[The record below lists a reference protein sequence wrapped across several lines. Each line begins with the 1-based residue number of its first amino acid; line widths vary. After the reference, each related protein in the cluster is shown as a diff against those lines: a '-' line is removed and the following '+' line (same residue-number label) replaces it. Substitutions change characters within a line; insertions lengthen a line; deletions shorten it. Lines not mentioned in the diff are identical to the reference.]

1 MLHHNLDIHQ
11 RDRDGI
17 TILDLHGNL
26 VMGKSDIALHDFV
39 QALFD
44 RDNRRLILNLA
55 QISEVDTTGMESLLF
70 LSQEYSDAGGKLVL
84 FNIAHSHGKV
94 YEMARLETVVEIYR
108 DELDAINSFYP
119 DRKVVRYDI
128 LDYVETHIL
137 HEDKTDQ
144 T

>member
-1 MLHHNLDIHQ
+1 MLNHNLNIHQ
-11 RDRDGI
+11 RDREGI
-17 TILDLHGNL
+17 TILDLHGKL
-26 VMGKSDIALHDFV
+26 VMGKSDTVLRDFV

-44 RDNRRLILNLA
+44 GDNRQLILNLA
-55 QISEVDTTGMESLLF
+55 QISEIDTSGMESLLF
-70 LSQEYSDAGGKLVL
+70 LSEVYSDAGGKLVL

-94 YEMARLETVVEIYR
+94 YELARLETVVEIYR
-108 DELDAINSFYP
+108 DELDAVNSFYP